1 MGKILRSSRINVQG
15 GSMSAYAIAQ
25 SLERR
30 EAARAGSVE
39 RARERIAERARIG
52 VGTLEN
58 IIRMRVKRIDAAV
71 RDRLQ
76 ALLIR
81 DLETE
86 IARLTHELEVAR
98 QSGAHLTSASISEV
112 ETHLARA
119 RDLLASSASAT
130 ASAFTNT
137 ETGEC

>member
-1 MGKILRSSRINVQG
+1 MGKILRSLRINVQVE
-15 GSMSAYAIAQ
+15 MSAYAIAQ

-30 EAARAGSVE
+30 EAARSGSVE
-39 RARERIAERARIG
+39 RARERIAARARIG

-76 ALLIR
+76 ALLIH

-119 RDLLASSASAT
+119 RDLLASSATAT
-130 ASAFTNT
+130 APTFQCDQAS
-137 ETGEC
+137 EI